1 MQNNQTY
8 SEISESL
15 ITKSDYETLL
25 SELDI
30 LEESLYKRGDSG
42 FNKTLKDEVREGTA
56 NLILDLSQHEDLKT
70 LLENLKKY
78 LTTETKFL
86 NITLAIDPSKSV
98 VNEIGAFSKSLSGKN
113 ICVDIK
119 VDKNILGGATFDL
132 GGKFMDFSVAKKLE
146 EVLKNEII

>member
-1 MQNNQTY
+1 MQNNQIY

-30 LEESLYKRGDSG
+30 LEESLYKRGDSA
-42 FNKTLKDEVREGTA
+42 FNKTLKDEVRSETA
-56 NLILDLSQHEDLKT
+56 DLILQLSQHEDLKT

-78 LTTETKFL
+78 LTAETKFL
-86 NITLAIDPSKSV
+86 NITLAIDPSKAI
-98 VNEIGAFSKSLSGKN
+98 VNEIGTSAKSLAGKN